1 MVLTVYSL
9 DFSDDSVSTTTGRP
23 SAWTIRYSAPEVLD
37 SEPRNRASDIFSL
50 GCVLIEMVSGLYG
63 HSLSEVKEYW
73 KKSSNGQSSFA
84 RNPQATSSWF
94 ALLADHPDNGRLKSV
109 VEFLPDLLVT
119 KRLDRPSARTVL
131 GRLHNLSLVL
141 PDAPHLSNPCC
152 GPPPALMG
160 NDQSNLHRQDKLPVL
175 LGRRSSCTA

>member
-1 MVLTVYSL
+1 MVRSL
-9 DFSDDSVSTTTGRP
+9 DFSDDSISTTTGRP

-50 GCVLIEMVSGLYG
+50 GCVLVEMISGLYG
-63 HSLSEVKEYW
+63 RSLSVVKDHW
-73 KKSSNGQSSFA
+73 NITGNGQSSFA
-84 RNPQATSSWF
+84 RNSEATSSWF
-94 ALLADHPDNGRLKSV
+94 ALLSDHPDNGRLKSV

-141 PDAPHLSNPCC
+141 PDAPHLSNLCC

-160 NDQSNLHRQDKLPVL
+160 NDQSNLHTQDNPPFLPDN
-175 LGRRSSCTA
+175 RDSCMP